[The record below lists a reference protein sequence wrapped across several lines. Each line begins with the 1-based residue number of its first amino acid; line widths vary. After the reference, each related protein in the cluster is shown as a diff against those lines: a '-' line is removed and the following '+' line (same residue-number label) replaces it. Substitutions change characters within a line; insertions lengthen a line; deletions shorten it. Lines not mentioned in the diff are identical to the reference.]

1 MFTTTNTFGFKLLHS
16 LLRQDTSLERL
27 LSPPVVFGGLALLKS
42 ASAGATRMGLARAL
56 GTDEKLTAEQQDRKM
71 HLLRATLNQGGG
83 LCVAHQL
90 QASGY
95 HPLSPSFVLRA
106 DTVFGVRVLQEEASA
121 SLALHGDVQAR
132 LTLSTTEKT
141 TQLYQKRILAQ
152 RFATT
157 SPRYALYVFQPARLP
172 FWAGRKKQGERLLAE
187 VSALSWE
194 GWRTAFLQEELPGHE
209 GIFPN
214 ISFSESVELH
224 PILKGLEVG
233 PALTPSADFSRMMLS
248 GTAAPLSRLQ
258 HQVQL
263 TIERP
268 EGDPLASPPAT
279 PFVWVLCD
287 EPTGLIVLLG
297 GQL

>member
-1 MFTTTNTFGFKLLHS
+1 MFITTNTFGFKLLHS

-42 ASAGATRMGLARAL
+42 AAAGSTRTGLARAL
-56 GTDEKLTAEQQDRKM
+56 GTDEKLTTEQRDRKM
-71 HLLRATLNQGGG
+71 RQLRATLNQGGG
-83 LCVAHQL
+83 LCVANQL
-90 QASGY
+90 HASSY
-95 HPLSPSFVLRA
+95 HPLSPSFILHA
-106 DTVFGVRVLQEEASA
+106 DTVFGVSVLQEEASA

-132 LTLSTTEKT
+132 LALSTTEKP
-141 TQLYQKRILAQ
+141 TQIYQKHILAQ
-152 RFATT
+152 RFATM

-172 FWAGRKKQGERLLAE
+172 FWVGRKKQGERLLAE
-187 VSALSWE
+187 VSAQSWE
-194 GWRTAFLQEELPGHE
+194 GWREAFQEELPSHE

-268 EGDPLASPPAT
+268 EGEPAGPPPPT